1 MPSFDIVSEVNMHE
15 VTNAVD
21 QANREIANRYDFKNS
36 GAFIEKLNSELI
48 LHASFEFHLE
58 QMMNVLSQRLT
69 KRGVD
74 IDCLELGNPEV
85 SGKKVK
91 QSVNIRRGIDTE
103 LAKKMVKMIKSTKLK
118 VQSSI
123 QGDKLR
129 ITGKKRDDLQQ
140 VIALFRESE
149 LGQPLQFENFRD

>member
-21 QANREIANRYDFKNS
+21 QANREIANRYDFKGS
-36 GAFIEKLNSELI
+36 GAFVDKQDSELT
-48 LHASFEFHLE
+48 LHAPSEFHLE
-58 QMMNVLSQRLT
+58 QMMNIISQKLT

-74 IDCLELGNPEV
+74 IDCLELSDPET

-91 QSVNIRRGIDTE
+91 QSVKICRGIDTE
-103 LAKKMVKMIKSTKLK
+103 LAKRMVKMIKATKLK

-140 VIALFRESE
+140 VITLFRQSE
-149 LGQPLQFENFRD
+149 IELPLQFENFRD